1 MLQPTV
7 RRTWAPKGQT
17 PIHYSWDRRERLSV
31 VSALSVSPKRRKLGL
46 YFAIQGRNIC
56 ADDFEAFA
64 AQLLIHFPKGV
75 ILVID
80 RWMVHRS
87 GVGKLK
93 ERFGRRVDVEWLPA
107 YAPELNPV
115 EQIWNY
121 SKYGQLSNFI
131 PDDIE
136 HLAQMLEV
144 SLNHQVKQQNLL
156 RSFFH
161 CAKLKI

>member
-7 RRTWAPKGQT
+7 RGTWAPKGQT
-17 PIHYSWDRRERLSV
+17 PIHYSWEMRDRLSV
-31 VSALSVSPKRRKLGL
+31 ISAISVSAKRRKLGL
-46 YFAIQGRNIC
+46 YFAIQDANIC
-56 ADDFEAFA
+56 ADDFEDFVAE
-64 AQLLIHFPKGV
+64 LLIHFPQGV

-87 GVGKLK
+87 GAKRLQR
-93 ERFGRRVDVEWLPA
+93 RFNRVDVEWLTA

-121 SKYGQLSNFI
+121 SRYSQLSNFI

-136 HLAQMLEV
+136 HLANVLDG
-144 SLNHQVKQQNLL
+144 SLCHQSKEQNLL

>member
-7 RRTWAPKGQT
+7 RRTWAPRGRT
-17 PIHYSWDRRERLSV
+17 PIHYSWDRRDRLSV
-31 VSALSVSPKRRKLGL
+31 ISAISVSAKRRKLGL
-46 YFAIQGRNIC
+46 YFAIQDTNIR
-56 ADDFEAFA
+56 ADDFEDFVSE
-64 AQLLIHFPKGV
+64 LLVHFPKGV

-87 GVGKLK
+87 GAKRLQR
-93 ERFGRRVDVEWLPA
+93 RFGRVDVEWLPA

-115 EQIWNY
+115 EQVWNY
-121 SKYGQLSNFI
+121 SKYSQLANFI
-131 PDDIE
+131 PDNLE
-136 HLAQMLEV
+136 HLVDILDA
-144 SLNHQVKQQNLL
+144 SLSRQAEQQKLL

>member
-17 PIHYSWDRRERLSV
+17 PIHYSWDRRDRLSAISAIS
-31 VSALSVSPKRRKLGL
+31 VSAKRRKLGL
-46 YFAIQGRNIC
+46 YFAIQDANIR
-56 ADDFEAFA
+56 ADDFEDFV
-64 AQLLIHFPKGV
+64 AQLLVHFPKGV
-75 ILVID
+75 ILVMD

-87 GVGKLK
+87 GAKRLQR
-93 ERFGRRVDVEWLPA
+93 RFGRVDVEWLPA

-121 SKYGQLSNFI
+121 SKYSQLSNFI
-131 PDDIE
+131 PDDID
-136 HLAQMLEV
+136 HLATVLDA
-144 SLNHQVKQQNLL
+144 SLCCQSQHQNLL

-161 CAKLKI
+161 WTKLKI